1 MVIVTASTPPDTT
14 FESALPQPGTAPA
27 QGGTGSLV
35 WAIPDLPKGGSAMVT
50 ATVRVDGAVANGTV
64 IVLSGYQVENLL
76 GLPVVGPDAPVTVQT
91 DLSLLVSKTD
101 RTDPVL
107 PGGTLKYTITASNQG
122 TDEIEDVAIFELF
135 DPDFTLISAVPP
147 PDTGTTDR
155 WTLPL
160 LVEGAAK
167 RIVIEVG
174 VSPTGQ
180 PGTIQR
186 NYVRATDRTGRVV
199 NVNEDTVINGPA
211 VLQATVDDFPD
222 PAAPDEPVIYVF
234 TYSNLSAET
243 RENVV
248 VRAIYDPDMVFV
260 EAFPAPDNLSAPFEW
275 TIGSLPPSSARRIF
289 VTLAPFSVL
298 NEGSAPQLRMWVDDD
313 AGAMASAIETTVFT
327 RLRDPHVV
335 TITAVPKNPSVSVN
349 PTISYAIRSR
359 NISPDTHTN
368 VTLRL
373 SLPTEVVFLN
383 ASPPPT
389 SELGNTLTWVYP
401 TVAARDSNQILVRA
415 ALDETAEPGSVLESQ
430 VTLTD
435 DAGSFVQQSFTGH
448 VRGVKTNLPPMTL
461 TATAVRRTFP
471 GSDVRYTFRVKNTGI
486 PLAKDV
492 EMTATIPEGMRFV
505 LSTPPPTR
513 RTTSL
518 LTYDIGDLVRSS
530 QSVVRVTLEVDDDV
544 EPGTVLTSLVDVA
557 DDKENSASALV
568 EVEVVEK

>member
-1 MVIVTASTPPDTT
+1 
-14 FESALPQPGTAPA
+14 
-27 QGGTGSLV
+27 
-35 WAIPDLPKGGSAMVT
+35 
-50 ATVRVDGAVANGTV
+50 
-64 IVLSGYQVENLL
+64 
-76 GLPVVGPDAPVTVQT
+76 
-91 DLSLLVSKTD
+91 
-101 RTDPVL
+101 
-107 PGGTLKYTITASNQG
+107 
-122 TDEIEDVAIFELF
+122 
-135 DPDFTLISAVPP
+135 
-147 PDTGTTDR
+147 
-155 WTLPL
+155 
-160 LVEGAAK
+160 
-167 RIVIEVG
+167 
-174 VSPTGQ
+174 
-180 PGTIQR
+180 
-186 NYVRATDRTGRVV
+186 
-199 NVNEDTVINGPA
+199 
-211 VLQATVDDFPD
+211 
-222 PAAPDEPVIYVF
+222 
-234 TYSNLSAET
+234 
-243 RENVV
+243 
-248 VRAIYDPDMVFV
+248 
-260 EAFPAPDNLSAPFEW
+260 
-275 TIGSLPPSSARRIF
+275 
-289 VTLAPFSVL
+289 
-298 NEGSAPQLRMWVDDD
+298 MWVDDD